1 MKLVY
6 RAIDQS
12 GGEVADSIE
21 AVSIADAN
29 EKLRDRGLY
38 MTSITEDSRAS
49 SSPARRPPA
58 KSGRTRRVK
67 NLTLFSRQLA
77 MLVRTGTP
85 LAEALGAIQRQLP
98 PGTWREVLGD
108 LHRQIEEGSTLSAAM
123 EAHPA
128 FFDAVCRS
136 LVAAGEASGKLD
148 AMLERLARLTRQQL
162 RIQRSVTGALT
173 YPCLL
178 LVIGLVVVTVMIA
191 FVMPRFEGLFAS
203 LDAPLPPTTMV
214 LMAISDFVR
223 SKWWLLTAVALVMVV
238 GGTLGL
244 STQAGRRLTDRWVVG
259 LPILGGV
266 ARSLMTARFARLL
279 GVLLDSQVP
288 MLEALTLVRNS
299 SGNSL
304 YATLIGEVHDA
315 VVRGESL
322 SSVLGR
328 SPLISPYVSE
338 AIRHGEQS
346 GQVSPVLLDVAD
358 FMDEENDGLVRMAA
372 KLLEPIMLIV
382 LGVVVAI
389 IALSIF
395 IPLFDLTSLTHGG
408 GV

>member
-6 RAIDQS
+6 QAIDES
-12 GGEVADSIE
+12 GREVADSIE

-38 MTSITEDSRAS
+38 MTSITEDSSES
-49 SSPARRPPA
+49 SSPARHPPA
-58 KSGRTRRVK
+58 KVGRTRRLK
-67 NLTLFSRQLA
+67 SLALFSRQLA

-85 LAEALGAIQRQLP
+85 LAQALGAIQRQLP
-98 PGTWREVLGD
+98 AGTWREVLVD
-108 LHRQIEEGSTLSAAM
+108 LRRQIEEGSTLSTAM
-123 EAHPA
+123 DAHPA
-128 FFDAVCRS
+128 FFDSVCRS

-148 AMLERLARLTRQQL
+148 AMLQRLAQLTRQQL
-162 RIQRSVTGALT
+162 KIQRSVTEALI
-173 YPCLL
+173 YPCML
-178 LVIGLVVVTVMIA
+178 LVIGTVVVTVMIV
-191 FVMPRFEGLFAS
+191 FVLPRFEGLFAS
-203 LDAPLPPTTMV
+203 LDAPLPPSTMV

-223 SKWWLLTAVALVMVV
+223 SKWWLLTAVALVIAV
-238 GGTLGL
+238 GATLGL
-244 STQAGRRLTDRWVVG
+244 STKAGRRLTDRWVVG
-259 LPILGGV
+259 LPLLGGV

-299 SGNSL
+299 AGNFL
-304 YATLIGEVHDA
+304 YATLIGEAHDT

-346 GQVSPVLLDVAD
+346 GQVSPVLLDIAD
-358 FMDEENDGLVRMAA
+358 FMDEENDVVVRTAA
-372 KLLEPIMLIV
+372 KLLEPIMLIL
-382 LGVVVAI
+382 LGLVVAV

-395 IPLFDLTSLTHGG
+395 IPLFDLTSLAHGG

>member
-1 MKLVY
+1 MTKLDDY
-6 RAIDQS
+6 QWLFRKSPAM
-12 GGEVADSIE
+12 A
-21 AVSIADAN
+21 
-29 EKLRDRGLY
+29 
-38 MTSITEDSRAS
+38 TSI
-49 SSPARRPPA
+49 
-58 KSGRTRRVK
+58 
-67 NLTLFSRQLA
+67 
-77 MLVRTGTP
+77 
-85 LAEALGAIQRQLP
+85 GA
-98 PGTWREVLGD
+98 D
-108 LHRQIEEGSTLSAAM
+108 GSYV
-123 EAHPA
+123 
-128 FFDAVCRS
+128 DVN
-136 LVAAGEASGKLD
+136 D

-299 SGNSL
+299 SGNFL
-304 YATLIGEVHDA
+304 YATLIGEVHDT

-358 FMDEENDGLVRMAA
+358 FMDEENDVLVRMAA

-395 IPLFDLTSLTHGG
+395 IPLFDLTSLAHGG
-408 GV
+408 GA